1 MPFGCSSKNLKSCW
15 TQNRILNTQR
25 VRLKKFEKRSKN
37 VTQKLTHNCYLK
49 LDPQLLLKSWP
60 TNRNQNLTHKWY
72 SKTSPQLPH
81 LATRHRR
88 NVVTTSLCMAQWRR
102 RYISNE
108 APNDV
113 SVEHRQDV
121 SVVRLHNFLL
131 KRRDNVSRGRND
143 DVPSVRLHDVSDEPQ
158 MKHPTTS
165 QLYVTKTSLRYVSTT
180 PH

>member
-1 MPFGCSSKNLKSCW
+1 MNAKKC
-15 TQNRILNTQR
+15 QNRILNTQR

-49 LDPQLLLKSWP
+49 VDPQTVIKTWP
-60 TNRNQNLTHKWY
+60 TNDTQ
-72 SKTSPQLPH
+72 KTGPQLPH
-81 LATRHRR
+81 LATIHRR
-88 NVVTTSLCMAQWRR
+88 NVVTTSLCMAQWRH

-113 SVEHRQDV
+113 LVEHRQDV

-131 KRRDNVSRGRND
+131 KRRDDVSRARND

-165 QLYVTKTSLRYVSTT
+165 QWYVTKTSLRYVSTT